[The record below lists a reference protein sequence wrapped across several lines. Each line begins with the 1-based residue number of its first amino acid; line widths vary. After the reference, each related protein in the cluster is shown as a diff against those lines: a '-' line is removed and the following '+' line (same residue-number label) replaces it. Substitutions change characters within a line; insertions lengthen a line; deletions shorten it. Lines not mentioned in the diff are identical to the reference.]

1 MDGFLDGWFN
11 GCIEGWMCVGW
22 EDGDMDFWVSF
33 DAALNARQLMGSPP
47 LKLADFV
54 NQNL

>member
-1 MDGFLDGWFN
+1 MNLQTGGDGCPLTLEGPR
-11 GCIEGWMCVGW
+11 GC
-22 EDGDMDFWVSF
+22 
-33 DAALNARQLMGSPP
+33 NARQLMGSPP